1 MIVKDESEHLAQC
14 LESIQGLAD
23 EVCIV
28 DTGSKDN
35 TVEIARLHGAKISFF
50 IWCDNFAAARNE
62 SLRGC
67 GSDWIF
73 ILDAD
78 ERITPEDIARIRA
91 LADGPLNVC
100 YRFSTRNYT
109 NTDSVGDFQRST
121 PDDPNARGF
130 AGWYPS
136 TKVRLFP
143 NNTGAQFEG
152 KVHELINN
160 SLSERGVRIDDCDIP
175 VHHYP
180 YMRSPERIIEKQ
192 AQYLQL
198 GQDKIAAN
206 PQDPKAYQELGSQYA
221 EMRDYPNAA
230 AAFRDSLKID
240 PANPIAL
247 KDLGG
252 VLHLLRKSEEAKRA
266 LRLSLELDPGLSD
279 AWRNLG
285 VIYAD
290 EKDWPLSI
298 ECFERAVGLNPDWA
312 DGYRYLSVALAG
324 GGRLADAVVMTQ
336 RALEMNPDSKEALML
351 YLHQTLRLEQRSE
364 ARAFLKNLLQKGA
377 ANPAIYDALGELS
390 YYDQLYEEAKGHFT
404 EAAKHGIVSAFN
416 NLGVVLYHQGRYA
429 DARDAFEKCLAADP
443 THRGARTNLE
453 KSLAH
458 LRAK

>member
-14 LESIQGLAD
+14 LESISGLAD

-35 TVEIARLHGAKISFF
+35 TVEIARQRGAKISFF
-50 IWCDNFAAARNE
+50 IWCDDFASARNE

-67 GSDWIF
+67 SGDWIF
-73 ILDAD
+73 VLDAD
-78 ERITPEDIARIRA
+78 ERIAPEDIARLRA
-91 LADGPLNVC
+91 LAEGPTNVS
-100 YRFSTRNYT
+100 YRFTTRNYT
-109 NTDSVGDFQRST
+109 NTESVGEFERCAS
-121 PDDPNARGF
+121 DDPHARGF

-136 TKVRLFP
+136 AKVRLFP
-143 NNTGAQFEG
+143 NNVGAEFQG
-152 KVHELINN
+152 KVHELVNN
-160 SLSERGVRIDDCDIP
+160 SLAERGIQIADANIII
-175 VHHYP
+175 HHYP
-180 YMRSPERIIEKQ
+180 YMRSPERIVQKQ

-198 GQDKIAAN
+198 GHQKIVAN
-206 PQDPKAYQELGSQYA
+206 PNDPKAYFELGSQYA
-221 EMRDYPNAA
+221 EVRDYPNAA
-230 AAFRDSLKID
+230 AAFRDSLKLD
-240 PANPIAL
+240 PSNPVAL

-290 EKDWPLSI
+290 EKDWALSI
-298 ECFERAVGLNPDWA
+298 ECFERAVELNPNWA

-324 GGRLADAVVMTQ
+324 GGRLIEAAAMTQ
-336 RALEMNPDSKEALML
+336 RALQMNPDSKEALML
-351 YLHQTLRLEQRSE
+351 FLHQALRLEQRQE
-364 ARAFLKNLLQKGA
+364 ARVFLKSLLQQGA
-377 ANPAIYDALGELS
+377 TNPAIHDALGELC
-390 YYDQLYEEAKGHFT
+390 YYDQLYQEAIGHFT

-429 DARDAFEKCLAADP
+429 EARDAFEKCLAADP
-443 THRGARTNLE
+443 SHRGARTNLE